1 MTDTRIVPIVMPKW
15 GLSMREGKVTGWLKA
30 DGTEINPGEAILEV
44 ETDKI
49 AGAVEASSA
58 GVLRR
63 RVGAADTVYPVKAL
77 LGVIADPAV
86 PDSEIDA
93 FIASYV
99 MPAAEEGEDDQGP
112 HYEFAETPAGKLRYA
127 RRGSGGETVI
137 LIHGFG
143 GDLDNW
149 LFNIDALAETATV
162 YALDLPGH
170 GQSVKALA
178 KPGLASLTEALASF
192 MDTLGLASAHLVG
205 HSLGGAIAMQLAA
218 DRPAKVK
225 SLTLICS
232 SGLGPEIG
240 TYVETFT
247 AAQTRKDLKPV
258 LETLFADTSLVSRQ
272 LVDDVLK
279 YKRLDG
285 VAGLLDGLKQ
295 ALFGG
300 GKQHDAPAA
309 ALAGNLP
316 PTLIVWGSQDQV
328 IPPAHAANLT
338 GAKTHILEN
347 AGHMVF
353 MEKAGEVNALIK
365 THIANRLK

>member
-15 GLSMREGKVTGWLKA
+15 GLSMKEGKVTGWLLE
-30 DGTEINPGEAILEV
+30 DGSKINVGDAILEV

-49 AGAVEASSA
+49 AGSVEAHEA

-63 RVGAADTVYPVKAL
+63 RVGQADTMYPVKTL

-93 FIASYV
+93 FVAAYV
-99 MPAAEEGEDDQGP
+99 TPAADEGEEDQGP
-112 HYEFAETPAGKLRYA
+112 KFEFADTAAGNLRYA
-127 RRGSGGETVI
+127 KRGDGAETII

-149 LFNIDALAETATV
+149 LFNIDALGEKATV

-170 GQSVKALA
+170 GQSSKKLD
-178 KPGLASLTEALASF
+178 KPGLAAMKNALAAF
-192 MDTLGLASAHLVG
+192 MDKLGIGKAHLVG
-205 HSLGGAIAMQLAA
+205 HSMGGAIAMQMAA
-218 DRPAKVK
+218 EHPEKVK

-232 SGLGPEIG
+232 AGLGSDIG
-240 TYVETFT
+240 SYVDEYV
-247 AAQTRKDLKPV
+247 AAQGRKDLKPV
-258 LETLFADTSLVSRQ
+258 LEKLFADKSLVSRQ

-285 VAGLLDGLKQ
+285 VEPLLKSLAA

-300 GKQHDAPAA
+300 GKQADAPGK
-309 ALAGNLP
+309 ALAGKLP
-316 PTLIVWGSQDQV
+316 PTLVIWGKHDEI
-328 IPPAHAANLT
+328 IPAAHAANLP
-338 GAKTHILEN
+338 GAHVHVLEG

-353 MEKAGEVNALIK
+353 MEKASDVNNLIK
-365 THIANRLK
+365 AHVAGA

>member
-15 GLSMREGKVTGWLKA
+15 GLSMKEGKVTGWLLE
-30 DGTEINPGEAILEV
+30 DGSKINVGDAILEV

-49 AGAVEASSA
+49 AGSVEAHEA

-63 RVGAADTVYPVKAL
+63 RVGQADTMYPVKTL

-93 FIASYV
+93 FVAAYV
-99 MPAAEEGEDDQGP
+99 TPAADEGEEDQGP
-112 HYEFAETPAGKLRYA
+112 KFEFADTAAGNLRYA
-127 RRGSGGETVI
+127 KRGDGAETII

-149 LFNIDALAETATV
+149 LFNIDALGEKATV

-170 GQSVKALA
+170 GQSSKKLD
-178 KPGLASLTEALASF
+178 KPGLAAMKNALAAF
-192 MDTLGLASAHLVG
+192 MDKLGIGKAHLVG
-205 HSLGGAIAMQLAA
+205 HSMGGTIAMQMAA
-218 DRPAKVK
+218 EHPEKVK

-232 SGLGPEIG
+232 AGLGSDIG
-240 TYVETFT
+240 SYVDEYV
-247 AAQTRKDLKPV
+247 AAQGRKDLKPV
-258 LETLFADTSLVSRQ
+258 LEKLFADKSLVSRQ

-279 YKRLDG
+279 FKRLDG
-285 VAGLLDGLKQ
+285 VEPLLKSLAA

-300 GKQHDAPAA
+300 GKQADAPGK
-309 ALAGNLP
+309 ALAGKLP
-316 PTLIVWGSQDQV
+316 PTLVIWGKHDEI
-328 IPPAHAANLT
+328 IPAAHAANLP
-338 GAKTHILEN
+338 GAHVHVLEG

-353 MEKAGEVNALIK
+353 MEKASDVNNLIK
-365 THIANRLK
+365 AHVAGA